1 MATWECFRTRQNNTG
16 LYSNLQDIVDLAEKI
31 GGKNHGFKFIQVP
44 INIMHPEA
52 FVESYQNFKHPEK
65 GVTATTLT
73 SICNNLKINMISS
86 SPLLQGYMLNLP
98 LENNLF
104 NVKLNSS
111 KHIQL
116 IRSIPAEC
124 LKCNNLIIMNSI
136 YFPFK

>member
-16 LYSNLQDIVDLAEKI
+16 LHCNLQDIVKLAETV
-31 GGKNHGFKFIQVP
+31 GGKDHGFKFIQVP

-52 FVESYQNFKHPEK
+52 FVESYQNFTQPEK
-65 GVTATTLT
+65 GVTPSTLT
-73 SICNNLKINMISS
+73 SVCSSLKINLISS

-116 IRSIPAEC
+116 LRSIPAEC
-124 LKCNNLIIMNSI
+124 LKSNFSQKKL
-136 YFPFK
+136 F

>member
-1 MATWECFRTRQNNTG
+1 MN
-16 LYSNLQDIVDLAEKI
+16 
-31 GGKNHGFKFIQVP
+31 
-44 INIMHPEA
+44 PEA
-52 FVESYQNFKHPEK
+52 FVESYQNYNHEEK
-65 GVTATTLT
+65 GVIPTTLT
-73 SICNNLKINMISS
+73 SVCSQLKINMISS

-124 LKCNNLIIMNSI
+124 LKCKI
-136 YFPFK
+136 